1 MAYAQH
7 SIKTGGQ
14 FVEKEYGKLFEY
26 STDVAEH
33 GWDNK
38 FSSDEE
44 NKLAASCTH
53 VVYVGPAFNGKVDTR
68 LAIVKKT
75 VAYVLVSDE
84 NDRAVFEKWNIKN
97 HKEYNN

>member
-7 SIKTGGQ
+7 SIKTGGC
-14 FVEKEYGKLFEY
+14 FIEKEFGKLFEY

-33 GWDNK
+33 GWDDK

-53 VVYVGPAFNGKVDTR
+53 VVYVGPDWCGQISTR

-75 VAYVLVSDE
+75 VAYVLVSGEDY
-84 NDRAVFEKWNIKN
+84 RCVFEKWNIKN
-97 HKEYNN
+97 REEYNN